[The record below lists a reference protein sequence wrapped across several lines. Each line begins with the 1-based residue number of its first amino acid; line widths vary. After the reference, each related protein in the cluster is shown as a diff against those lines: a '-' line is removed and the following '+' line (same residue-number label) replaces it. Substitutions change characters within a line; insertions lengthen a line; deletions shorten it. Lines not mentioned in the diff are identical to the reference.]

1 MRRYCMS
8 EEEKLV
14 KKILS
19 GDLRAFELFVDKY
32 KRLVSHIVFR
42 MVPDTAEKEDLCQD
56 VFLKVYKNLKKFSF
70 DAKISTWIAKIT
82 YNTCINYLEKKKAAL
97 YDDLLPEGDFEAALS
112 NNSFEPTE
120 NTEENNVRNILKR
133 EISVLP
139 VIYRTVLTLYH
150 MDELSYTEI
159 SDVTE
164 LPIGTVKSYLFRARQ
179 LLKKRLVSKYSPEE
193 LFI

>member
-1 MRRYCMS
+1 MC

-14 KKILS
+14 KKIVS
-19 GDLRAFELFVDKY
+19 GNLKAFELFVEKY

-42 MVPDTAEKEDLCQD
+42 MVPDTPEREDLCQD
-56 VFLKVYKNLKKFSF
+56 VFLKVYKNLEKFSF

-97 YDDLLPEGDFEAALS
+97 YDDLTAEGGFEDTLS
-112 NNSFEPTE
+112 GTSSEPSE
-120 NTEENNVRNILKR
+120 ITEENNIRSIIKKEV
-133 EISVLP
+133 SVLP

-150 MDELSYTEI
+150 MEELSYTEI
-159 SDVTE
+159 SNVTG

-193 LFI
+193 LFV